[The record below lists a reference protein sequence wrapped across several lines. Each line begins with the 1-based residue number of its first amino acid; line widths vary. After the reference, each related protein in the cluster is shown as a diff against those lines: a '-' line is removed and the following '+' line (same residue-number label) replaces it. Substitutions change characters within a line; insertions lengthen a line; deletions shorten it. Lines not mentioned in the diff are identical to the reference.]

1 MAGVFSIRQKLRVVD
16 LDNITAGIEQGEWTI
31 SANLAIGTPTLIN
44 NWTPFSG
51 ATIAGISHSAGVFT
65 VPLGGVYL
73 CALSM
78 RFSNATADKYCF
90 IAGTGTTDTWWKSG
104 QSAAAN
110 ISVAGPKRIAAGGAV
125 RFYGYA
131 GSASNA
137 IHENAAD
144 LVTGCAIYRLGP

>member
-1 MAGVFSIRQKLRVVD
+1 MARVFSIRQKLKVVN
-16 LDNITAGIEQGEWTI
+16 LDNITSGVEEGEWTI

-44 NWTPFSG
+44 NWTQFPGSNV
-51 ATIAGISHSAGVFT
+51 AGIAHAAGVFT
-65 VPLGGVYL
+65 VTLGGVYF
-73 CALSM
+73 ASLSC

-104 QSAAAN
+104 QNAAAN
-110 ISVAGPKRIAAGGAV
+110 ISVAGPKRVSAGGTI
-125 RFYGYA
+125 RFYAYA
-131 GSASNA
+131 GSASNV